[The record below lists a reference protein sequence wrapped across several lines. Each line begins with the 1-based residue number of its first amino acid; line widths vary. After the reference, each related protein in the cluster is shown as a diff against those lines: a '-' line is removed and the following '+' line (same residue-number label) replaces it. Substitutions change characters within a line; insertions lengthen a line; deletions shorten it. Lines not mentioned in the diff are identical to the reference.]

1 MHLACAHHVRR
12 KGRDAALWNKA
23 CDLVVNQLLL
33 DAGFS
38 LPQGAT
44 HDPTYTGLSA
54 EALYSELARLQ
65 DEPPNKGAERPEVQ
79 EETEQAEGGTGQSGE
94 GKGESKDQKSP
105 RKGSAARPNYWGDTE
120 LPNTVKRKATGN
132 KQSPWPLQEKCG
144 DHPVLDGGSGTAQKQ
159 AEQEPTLNSFRLCSV
174 PSIWEICR
182 RAFSVCS
189 ENG

>member
-1 MHLACAHHVRR
+1 MRSCIWLVPITSVA

-94 GKGESKDQKSP
+94 GKGESKDQKKAHG
-105 RKGSAARPNYWGDTE
+105 RGARRGRTI
-120 LPNTVKRKATGN
+120 
-132 KQSPWPLQEKCG
+132 
-144 DHPVLDGGSGTAQKQ
+144 GGTR
-159 AEQEPTLNSFRLCSV
+159 SFRTQSRERQRATNKAHGLY
-174 PSIWEICR
+174 R
-182 RAFSVCS
+182 RSA
-189 ENG
+189 